1 MIGRVEQS
9 GRLRNESPPHD
20 AVVLVRGG
28 PHTLDKLA
36 HHAAKTAKLWTYEGA
51 PVEGISVF
59 LALGDSGEHSLD
71 SVLASMSTY
80 RVVHLVTVG
89 QLRARGFDLLATG
102 RRPHF
107 TLRSA
112 GGGTLQIAELL
123 AVLGAP
129 LLNPHFELRRK
140 S

>member
-1 MIGRVEQS
+1 MSGRVEQS
-9 GRLRNESPPHD
+9 GRLRNESPPD
-20 AVVLVRGG
+20 NAIVVVRGG
-28 PHTLDKLA
+28 PNTVDKIGR
-36 HHAAKTAKLWTYEGA
+36 HAAKTAKLWTYEGA

-59 LALGDSGEHSLD
+59 LALGDSGDHSLD

-80 RVVHLVTVG
+80 RVVHLATVG
-89 QLRARGFDLLATG
+89 QLRAHGFDLLATG

-112 GGGTLQIAELL
+112 GGGTLRITELL
-123 AVLGAP
+123 DVLGERH
-129 LLNPHFELRRK
+129 LNPHFELRRK